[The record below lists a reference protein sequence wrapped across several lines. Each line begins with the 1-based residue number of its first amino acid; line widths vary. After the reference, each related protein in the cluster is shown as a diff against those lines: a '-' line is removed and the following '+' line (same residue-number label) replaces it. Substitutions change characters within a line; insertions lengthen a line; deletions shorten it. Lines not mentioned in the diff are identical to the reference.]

1 MRARKP
7 FGRVLSL
14 FTGAG
19 GLDIGLERAGLAT
32 VACLETDG
40 DAQAVLRA
48 NRPSWWLPA
57 DGDVAAAASWL
68 SPAELGLKQ
77 GELDLI
83 AGGPPCQ
90 PFSKAAQWNRG
101 ARVGMRDPR
110 AQSIHGMFDLI
121 DSFLPKALL
130 IENVSGFLQGRE
142 SAVDVVMERL
152 DSINLKHGTNYD
164 LSWTIVDSAD
174 YGVPQHR
181 QRAIAIAYR
190 EGQGVVLPKPT
201 HLGRPVRAWDALWDL
216 EEAAK
221 PEPSGYWSGLLASI
235 PEGKNYLHHTARG
248 DGEEIFGWRTRYW
261 SFLLKLAK
269 DRPAWTLPASPGP
282 STGPFHW
289 ENRPLSVREQARLQS
304 FPDAWR
310 FSGVERVQRR
320 VVGNATPPLLA
331 EVLGRSIVA
340 QLGLG
345 NDDERDL
352 LISRR
357 PSLLRPRRR
366 VIPGEEPVLSVPDAY
381 REHIGEKEAHPGHGR
396 GPSPRMVIEEVA

>member
-1 MRARKP
+1 MRARRP
-7 FGRVLSL
+7 IGRVLSL
-14 FTGAG
+14 FSGAG
-19 GLDIGLERAGLAT
+19 GLDLGLERAGLAT
-32 VACLETDG
+32 IACLETDG

-57 DGDVAAAASWL
+57 NGDVAAAASWL
-68 SPAELGLKQ
+68 DPAALGLKR
-77 GELDLI
+77 GDLDLI

-90 PFSKAAQWNRG
+90 PFSKAAQWNRA
-101 ARVGMRDPR
+101 ARAGMRDPR

-121 DSFLPKALL
+121 DAFLPKALL
-130 IENVSGFLQGRE
+130 LENVSGFLQGKE

-152 DSINLKHGTNYD
+152 DEINRKNSTNYS
-164 LSWTIVDSAD
+164 LSWEIVDSAD

-190 EGQGVVLPKPT
+190 EGQAVQLPRPT
-201 HLGRPVRAWDALWDL
+201 HLGKPVRSWDALWDL
-216 EEAAK
+216 NEEKK
-221 PEPSGYWSGLLASI
+221 PEPSGYWSGLLPSI
-235 PEGKNYLHHTARG
+235 PEGSNYLHHTARG
-248 DGEEIFGWRTRYW
+248 NGEEIFGWRTRYW

-269 DRPAWTLPASPGP
+269 DRPSWTLPASPGP

-310 FSGVERVQRR
+310 FSGMERVQRR

-345 NDDERDL
+345 EDEERVQL
-352 LISRR
+352 MSRR
-357 PSLLRPRRR
+357 PTLLRSRRR
-366 VIPGEEPVLSVPDAY
+366 LIPSEGPVLAVPDAY
-381 REHIGEKEAHPGHGR
+381 REHIGAKAAHPGHGR
-396 GPSPRMVIEEVA
+396 GPSPRMAIEEVA

>member
-1 MRARKP
+1 MRARRP

-19 GLDIGLERAGLAT
+19 GLDVGLERAGLVT

-40 DAQAVLRA
+40 AAQAVLRA
-48 NRPSWWLPA
+48 NRPSWWIPA
-57 DGDVAAAASWL
+57 DGDVTGAPSWL
-68 SPAELGLKQ
+68 KPVDLGLKP

-90 PFSKAAQWNRG
+90 PFSKAAQWKSS
-101 ARVGMRDPR
+101 ARAGMRDPR

-121 DSFLPKALL
+121 DDFLPKALL
-130 IENVSGFLQGRE
+130 IENVSGFLQGKD
-142 SAVDVVMERL
+142 SALGVVMERL
-152 DSINLKHGTNYD
+152 DGINRDHGTNYD

-190 EGQGVVLPKPT
+190 DGQEVALPAPT
-201 HLGRPVRAWDALWDL
+201 HIGRPVRSWDALWDL
-216 EEAAK
+216 KEVVK
-221 PEPSGYWSGLLASI
+221 PAPSGYWSGLLPSI

-248 DGEEIFGWRTRYW
+248 DGAELFGWRTRYW

-269 DRPAWTLPASPGP
+269 DRPSWTLPASPGP

-304 FPDAWR
+304 FPDSWK
-310 FSGVERVQRR
+310 FSGVERAQRK

-331 EVLGRSIVA
+331 EVLGRAIIS
-340 QLGLG
+340 QLGVG
-345 NDDERDL
+345 DADDREAL
-352 LISRR
+352 VARR
-357 PSLLRPRRR
+357 PTLLRARRR
-366 VIPGEEPVLSVPDAY
+366 ALPCEEPVLAIPDIY
-381 REHIGEKEAHPGHGR
+381 REHIGAKDAHPGHGR
-396 GPSPRMVIEEVA
+396 GPSPRVITEEVA